1 MTQQHTHHGSHEG
14 APADEWPPTE
24 TPEAR
29 MTAEGAPPPDEAE
42 KTPEDGPEFAV
53 PVSTPPEPEEG

>member
-1 MTQQHTHHGSHEG
+1 MSHHTHGTHQD

-29 MTAEGAPPPDEAE
+29 MTGEGSPPPSDESE
-42 KTPEDGPEFAV
+42 KTSEDGPEFAV
-53 PVSTPPEPEEG
+53 PVSSPPEAEDG

>member
-1 MTQQHTHHGSHEG
+1 MSHHTHGTHD

-29 MTAEGAPPPDEAE
+29 MTAEGSPPPDESE
-42 KTPEDGPEFAV
+42 KTAADGPEFAV
-53 PVSTPPEPEEG
+53 PVSSPPEPEDGE